1 MISNS
6 GSDEHGSYH
15 GGKAGDQTE
24 KEWRLRSW
32 YNRPWNCVLRHPDVR
47 VRNML
52 SEMSIQAANNN
63 HVGYDQWQRT
73 TYWTA
78 LSKVNYIP
86 ANITTDCEADCS
98 SGVMS
103 NVRGVGYRLTLPELQ
118 NVPITTTNYMRAELK
133 KVGFQVLTDK
143 KYLTSD
149 DYLVPGDILLNDNKH
164 TAVNVTFGKY
174 AVDLTSVQQFVA
186 RMYKVVLKRNYDE
199 GGYNYWVNAIVNKTS
214 TPSQVA
220 YGFFFS
226 SEFINLK
233 LSNSEYVNRLYSAL
247 LNRKPDEGGKAHWIK
262 QLEANKRRE
271 FVFNGFVNSTEW
283 HNLLKSYN
291 LE

>member
-6 GSDEHGSYH
+6 GSDERGQYH
-15 GGKAGDQTE
+15 GGKAGDQTGN
-24 KEWRLRSW
+24 EWRLRTW
-32 YNRPWNCVLRHPDVR
+32 YDRPWNCVLRYPDVH

-52 SEMSIQAANNN
+52 SDMSIQAANNN
-63 HVGYDQWQRT
+63 HIGYDQWQRT

-78 LSKVNYIP
+78 LVKANYIP
-86 ANITTDCEADCS
+86 ANINTDCESDCS
-98 SGVMS
+98 AGVMS
-103 NVRGVGYRLTLPELQ
+103 NVRGVGHRLNIEALK
-118 NVPITTTNYMRAELK
+118 NVPITTTDYMRNELK
-133 KVGFQVLTDK
+133 KAGFEVLTDK

-149 DYLVPGDILLNDNKH
+149 NYLVPGDILLNDKHH
-164 TAVNVTFGKY
+164 TAVNVSSGKY
-174 AVDLTSVQQFVA
+174 AVDITAVQQFVA
-186 RMYKVVLKRNYDE
+186 RMYKVVLKRDYDE
-199 GGYNYWVNAIVNKTS
+199 GGYNNWVNAIINKTS

-233 LSNSEYVNRLYSAL
+233 LSNSEYLNRLYSAL
-247 LNRKPDEGGKAHWIK
+247 LNRKPDEGGKSHWMK
-262 QLEANKRRE
+262 ELDSGKSRK
-271 FVFNGFVNSTEW
+271 FVFDGFVNSTEW